1 MAKKDPNKQI
11 YYNSNLNKSRIAVR
25 LIVQRLAIN
34 YPFNLS
40 PKSLE
45 LNNSSLSLKSS
56 QA

>member
-25 LIVQRLAIN
+25 LIVQRLTIN

>member
-25 LIVQRLAIN
+25 LIVSASGDK
-34 YPFNLS
+34 LS
-40 PKSLE
+40 IQFIPKSLE